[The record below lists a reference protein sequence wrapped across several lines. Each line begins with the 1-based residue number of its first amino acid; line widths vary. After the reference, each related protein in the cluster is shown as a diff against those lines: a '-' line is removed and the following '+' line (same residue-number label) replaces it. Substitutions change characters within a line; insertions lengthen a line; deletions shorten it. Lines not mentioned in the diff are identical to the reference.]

1 MNKLKALHF
10 EHPEDKELNKYLS
23 GYKLVYKH
31 KPNSPTKKYKA
42 NFVGFLCYLDNRM
55 VTAEPFIG
63 EDFSQIRQRVL
74 EYLFDQAS

>member
-23 GYKLVYKH
+23 AYKLVYKQ
-31 KPNSPTKKYKA
+31 KPNTDHKIYKA
-42 NFVGFLCYLDNRM
+42 NFVGFLCDLDNKM

-63 EDFSQIRQRVL
+63 DDFTQIRQRVL
-74 EYLFDQAS
+74 EYLFNT